1 MMDAVS
7 KNIRT
12 LKRLDWYFIVLGMIE
27 IFILVFL
34 TANFLGII
42 PGLITLVPAYI
53 GMIEKKINWN
63 YFVGIWV
70 IVKYNPI
77 TAIAMLAFIL
87 GDFFKVYRIMEN
99 PENSMNSKIVIIF
112 AIFICILLFLLTSF
126 VLGIILIV
134 KTAKHNKLKKQEQL
148 IF

>member
-1 MMDAVS
+1 MDTITNNL
-7 KNIRT
+7 KT
-12 LKRLDWYFIVLGMIE
+12 LKRLDWYFIILGMIE

-42 PGLITLVPAYI
+42 PGLITLVPSYI

-70 IVKYNPI
+70 IAKYNPLI
-77 TAIAMLAFIL
+77 TIAMLAFIL
-87 GDFFKVYRIMEN
+87 GDFFRTYRIMGN
-99 PENSMNSKIVIIF
+99 PVNLMGWELVIII
-112 AIFICILLFLLTSF
+112 AIIFSVLLFLLTSF